1 MVDSGALM
9 RGVEDRLAA
18 ARAFIIE
25 EGSVAEY
32 LALLPTDERERI
44 LARMPTG
51 MMLPTTW
58 AFWSR
63 PKQRLPPGDWHV
75 WLILA
80 GRGFGKTRTG
90 AETVRL
96 MATRGQIEHIAVVG
110 ETEADVRNVMVEGPD
125 GILRLSP
132 ASERPVFEP
141 TKRRLTW
148 PNGVVATT
156 YSGVD
161 PEQLRGP
168 QHGFAWVDELAKFAC
183 ATETWDN
190 LMMGLRMGDSPR
202 CLVTTTPRPI
212 GLLRD
217 LVRRNGVDV
226 HVTHGTTYENKSN
239 LPEAFL
245 RQIVRKYEGSTI
257 GRQELLA
264 ELLDEAPGAL
274 WKRSLI
280 DQYRQRHERLVR
292 IVVGVDP
299 STAADGGGDACGI
312 VVAGIDDRSPVHG
325 FVLEDATIHGSPNAW
340 AQRVASVYRQWAAN
354 LVVAEANQGGDM
366 VRAVLRQVES
376 GMYVRLVHASK
387 GKVARAE
394 PIVALYEQGR
404 VHHTRVFAALE
415 DELVTW
421 APGSRS
427 PNRLDALV
435 WCLTELMQRGGG
447 EVRGEIF

>member
-1 MVDSGALM
+1 MEAK
-9 RGVEDRLAA
+9 DRVAA
-18 ARAFIIE
+18 ARAFIAG

-32 LALLPTDERERI
+32 LASLPVDEWERI
-44 LARMPTG
+44 LAGMPTG
-51 MMLPTTW
+51 MFRPDTW

-96 MATRGQIEHIAVVG
+96 MASGGHIEHIAVVG

-132 ASERPVFEP
+132 GHERPLFEP

-148 PNGVVATT
+148 PNGVMATT

-168 QHGFAWVDELAKFAC
+168 QHGFAWVDELAKFAR
-183 ATETWDN
+183 AEETWDN
-190 LMMGLRMGDSPR
+190 LMMGLRMGAAPR

-217 LVRRNGVDV
+217 LVRRDGQDV
-226 HVTHGTTYENKSN
+226 YVTHGTTYENEKN
-239 LPEAFL
+239 LPEVFL

-257 GRQELLA
+257 GRQELMA

-280 DQYRQRHERLVR
+280 DTCRQDYERLVR

-312 VVAGIDDRSPVHG
+312 VVAGIDDRSPLHC
-325 FVLEDATIHGSPNAW
+325 FVLEDATVHGGPNAW
-340 AQRVASVYRQWAAN
+340 AQRVASVYRKWAAN
-354 LVVAEANQGGDM
+354 LVVAEANQGGDL
-366 VRAVLRQVES
+366 VRAVLRQVEA
-376 GMYVRLVHASK
+376 GMYVRMVHASK

-394 PIVALYEQGR
+394 PVVALYEQGR
-404 VHHTRVFAALE
+404 VHHPRVFAALE
-415 DELVTW
+415 EELVTW
-421 APGSRS
+421 VPGRRS

-435 WCLTELMQRGGG
+435 WCLTELMLQGGG
-447 EVRGEIF
+447 EITGEIF